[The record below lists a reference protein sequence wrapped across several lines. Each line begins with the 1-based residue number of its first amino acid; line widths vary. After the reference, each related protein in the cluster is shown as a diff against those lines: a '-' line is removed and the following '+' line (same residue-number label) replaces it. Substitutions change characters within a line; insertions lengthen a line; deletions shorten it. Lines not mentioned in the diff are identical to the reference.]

1 MILAAVSLIIGG
13 FGTILNFLVCFVYF
27 KKPQLLDAPNI
38 FILNIAIGNM
48 ALSAM
53 LCPFLFLSNVRG
65 EWIFGQ
71 NGCTLY
77 GFLAAFFSLS
87 SMVHLAGAAYERYLT
102 FCALAIGSVNSFNRK
117 KAITVSLALWGYSLL
132 WSLLPV
138 LGWSSYAP
146 QGTGTSCAVNWT
158 SREAT
163 DMAYVMCLLLACFV
177 LPVSVIVYCYY
188 KSYKAIHQMTTYVM
202 QNWSENDQVTREAL
216 QAERRLAKVAF
227 AITLG
232 FLFAWTPYAISSMLG
247 VVDPNLTT
255 GTAASIP
262 AYIAKSSACYNPFIY
277 AFMYKKLRIALFE
290 LCCCR
295 MQMIQVH
302 PTVEPAAHPNG

>member
-102 FCALAIGSVNSFNRK
+102 CALAIGSVNSFNRK

-247 VVDPNLTT
+247 IVDPNLTT

-295 MQMIQVH
+295 MQTIQVH
-302 PTVEPAAHPNG
+302 PTGEPTAHPNG

>member
-65 EWIFGQ
+65 EWILGQ

-188 KSYKAIHQMTTYVM
+188 KSYKAIPVSYTH
-202 QNWSENDQVTREAL
+202 L
-216 QAERRLAKVAF
+216 
-227 AITLG
+227 TLP
-232 FLFAWTPYAISSMLG
+232 T
-247 VVDPNLTT
+247 
-255 GTAASIP
+255 
-262 AYIAKSSACYNPFIY
+262 IY
-277 AFMYKKLRIALFE
+277 S
-290 LCCCR
+290 
-295 MQMIQVH
+295 V
-302 PTVEPAAHPNG
+302 

>member
-1 MILAAVSLIIGG
+1 M
-13 FGTILNFLVCFVYF
+13 
-27 KKPQLLDAPNI
+27 
-38 FILNIAIGNM
+38 GNM

-102 FCALAIGSVNSFNRK
+102 FRALAIGSEDSFSRK
-117 KAITVSLALWGYSLL
+117 KAITVSLVLWGYSLL

-138 LGWSSYAP
+138 LGWSSYAL

-188 KSYKAIHQMTTYVM
+188 KSYKAIHQMTDYAV
-202 QNWSENDQVTREAL
+202 QNWSENDQVTQEAL

-232 FLFAWTPYAISSMLG
+232 FLFAWTPYAIFSMLG

-255 GTAASIP
+255 GTAVSIP

-290 LCCCR
+290 LCRCR
-295 MQMIQVH
+295 MQTIQVH
-302 PTVEPAAHPNG
+302 PTVAPAAHPNG